1 MKWPKAAQALQEPLA
16 SCTWNAQWNRLELI
30 QTPSW
35 QTWGKFEHIIP
46 WVRRFQSAST
56 AELRSVDGD
65 LQPTF
70 SGVPSWRIP
79 IKAWPILRSFWR
91 FFSELNSSIPT
102 LVALNSQFLE
112 EKSLFLLATSHHR
125 KHLDFSELPTI
136 HCRETATIN
145 LNSSTEGSSWLFP
158 NMATM
163 WRHPS

>member
-1 MKWPKAAQALQEPLA
+1 MEICSQHSVGSPVGGYLSRPGPFLDH
-16 SCTWNAQWNRLELI
+16 
-30 QTPSW
+30 
-35 QTWGKFEHIIP
+35 FEK
-46 WVRRFQSAST
+46 
-56 AELRSVDGD
+56 
-65 LQPTF
+65 
-70 SGVPSWRIP
+70 RIH
-79 IKAWPILRSFWR
+79 LR

-163 WRHPS
+163 